1 MKRFFIALAAM
12 AAMVGCSKENIP
24 SEVITV
30 DNFTVDAKIV
40 VDDTRVTVGGEKF
53 TEVRWELGDEV
64 ALASV
69 GGAEATLST
78 TDSGKVARFSGEGT
92 YPADV
97 DTDTYYAIYP
107 KTTITKN
114 GTVTLPLASQAGDDA
129 AVLVAKSENVAKG
142 VIDMT
147 FTPANALL
155 HVNVTGA
162 TAPLEKAEFLSFDG
176 TALPA
181 NFTYDFAEMTADT
194 SGTIAA
200 YTITNPKASE
210 GFFFQLPADLNMAN
224 GYIVRLTDNNDN
236 ICSKAYTGKTF
247 AKGTT
252 TRVDVEFTAPSVTLG
267 AKTSYSYY
275 IAGQS
280 SKANSCANN
289 VIYFD
294 SNYATTYAGIQNAF
308 ISEVGFKVDGT
319 VYSSANGKVTWD
331 KSAKKFYMSNLTAN
345 EWRGYTVEAYI
356 VTSSHGT
363 ISKSQ
368 TLFITGLPYH
378 YVFDGELDD
387 FRNAGWTT
395 NGSLDYGTMALMN
408 RKRGVVLQNNKNE
421 GFVVSPK
428 FMVPENKITV
438 QPSIHR
444 SSYFLRLGG
453 TRTRTGYVGPVAD
466 VSLKNTSLDSFT
478 CSGGSS
484 TSGTVY
490 GSNEW
495 LNAFD
500 LTNSASYISI
510 SSDSGPSA
518 TQTYFFVHEAHF
530 RYAQ

>member
-12 AAMVGCSKENIP
+12 AAMVGCSVENTP
-24 SEVITV
+24 SEVISNET
-30 DNFTVDAKIV
+30 FTVDAKIV
-40 VDDTRVTVGGEKF
+40 VDDTRVTIEGEKF
-53 TEVRWELGDEV
+53 TDVKWELGDKVE
-64 ALASV
+64 LASEA
-69 GGAEATLST
+69 GAKATLSAT
-78 TDSGKVARFSGEGT
+78 EGGDVVRFRGEGT
-92 YPADV
+92 YAA

-107 KTTITKN
+107 KTTITS
-114 GTVTLPLASQAGDDA
+114 GTVTLPLANQAGNDA
-129 AVLVAKSENVAKG
+129 AVLVGKSENVAKG

-162 TAPLEKAEFLSFDG
+162 ATLSKAEFLSFDG
-176 TALPA
+176 TKLPA
-181 NFTYDFAEMTADT
+181 NFTYDFATMTAST

-224 GYIVRLTDNNDN
+224 GYIVRLTDDKGN
-236 ICSKAYTGKTF
+236 ICFKAYNGKKF
-247 AKGTT
+247 VMGTT

-267 AKTSYSYY
+267 AMTSYSYY
-275 IAGQS
+275 LQKNSA
-280 SKANSCANN
+280 KANSCANN
-289 VIYFD
+289 LIYCD
-294 SNYATTYAGIQNAF
+294 GNAASSYSGIQNAF

-319 VYSSANGKVTWD
+319 VYSSANGHVTWD
-331 KSAKKFYMSNLTAN
+331 KTNKKFYMSNITAN

-363 ISKSQ
+363 IRNSK
-368 TLFITGLPYH
+368 TLYITGLPYK
-378 YVFDGELDD
+378 YVFDGSVSD
-387 FRNAGWTT
+387 FQNAGWTT
-395 NGSLDYGTMALMN
+395 NGTVESGKKGLAGRTA
-408 RKRGVVLQNNKNE
+408 GVVLQNNKSV

-428 FMVPENKITV
+428 FMVPANIKV

-444 SSYFLRLGG
+444 SSYFLYWGG
-453 TRTRTGYVGPVAD
+453 TKTRTGYVGPVANA
-466 VSLKNTSLDSFT
+466 SSKNTSSVSFT
-478 CSGGSS
+478 CSGNSS

-490 GSNEW
+490 GSGEW
-495 LNAFD
+495 LATFD

-510 SSDSGPSA
+510 SSDSGPTPA

>member
-12 AAMVGCSKENIP
+12 AAMVGCSKENTP

-53 TEVRWELGDEV
+53 TDVKWVLGDQV
-64 ALASV
+64 TLASAA
-69 GGAEATLST
+69 GANATLEATE
-78 TDSGKVARFSGEGT
+78 SGDKVRFRGEGT
-92 YPADV
+92 YAADV
-97 DTDTYYAIYP
+97 DTYYAIYP
-107 KTTITKN
+107 KTTITN
-114 GTVTLPLASQAGDDA
+114 GTVTLPLVSQAGNDA

-194 SGTIAA
+194 SGTTPA
-200 YTITNPKASE
+200 YTITYPKADE
-210 GFFFQLPADLNMAN
+210 GFFFQLPADLDMAN
-224 GYIVRLTDNNDN
+224 GYIVRLTDTNNN
-236 ICSKAYTGKTF
+236 ICSKAYNGKTF
-247 AKGTT
+247 TKGTT
-252 TRVDVEFTAPSVTLG
+252 TRVDVDFTTPSVTLG

-275 IAGQS
+275 KAGQS
-280 SKANSCANN
+280 GTANTLANN
-289 VIYFD
+289 IIYFD

-308 ISEVGFKVDGT
+308 ITEVGFKVDGT
-319 VYSSANGKVTWD
+319 KYSSTNGEVTWD
-331 KSAKKFYMSNLTAN
+331 KSAKKFYMSNLTDKN

-363 ISKSQ
+363 ISSSQ
-368 TLFITGLPYH
+368 ILYITGLPYS
-378 YVFDGELDD
+378 YKFDGELDD

-395 NGSLDYGTMALMN
+395 NGSLDYGTMALSK
-408 RKRGVVLQNNKNE
+408 RTRGVVLQNSGNE

-428 FMVPENKITV
+428 FMVPEKNITV
-438 QPSIHR
+438 QSSIHR
-444 SSYFLRLGG
+444 SSYFLYWGG
-453 TRTRTGYVGPVAD
+453 TRTRTGYVGPVANN
-466 VSLKNTSLDSFT
+466 SSKNTSLVSFT

-484 TSGTVY
+484 TGGTVY
-490 GSNEW
+490 GSGEW
-495 LNAFD
+495 LKAFD

-510 SSDSGPSA
+510 SSDSGPTPA
-518 TQTYFFVHEAHF
+518 TKTYFFVHEAHF

>member
-12 AAMVGCSKENIP
+12 AAMVGCSVENTP

-40 VDDTRVTVGGEKF
+40 VDDTRVTVEGEKF
-53 TEVRWELGDEV
+53 TDVKWELSDKV
-64 ALASV
+64 TLASEA
-69 GGAEATLST
+69 GAKATLSAT
-78 TDSGKVARFSGEGT
+78 ESGDVVRFRGEGT
-92 YPADV
+92 YAADV
-97 DTDTYYAIYP
+97 DTYYAIYP
-107 KTTITKN
+107 MTTITS
-114 GTVTLPLASQAGDDA
+114 GTVTLPLANQAGNDA

-147 FTPANALL
+147 FKPANALL

-162 TAPLEKAEFLSFDG
+162 TTLSKAEFLSFDG

-181 NFTYDFAEMTADT
+181 NFTYDFATMTAST

-224 GYIVRLTDNNDN
+224 GYVVRLTDNNGN
-236 ICSKAYTGKTF
+236 ICSKAYNGKTF

-252 TRVDVEFTAPSVTLG
+252 TRVDVDFTAPSVTLG

-275 IAGQS
+275 VAGQS
-280 SKANSCANN
+280 STANSLANN
-289 VIYFD
+289 IIYFD

-308 ISEVGFKVDGT
+308 ISEVGFKVDGAT
-319 VYSSANGKVTWD
+319 YSSSNGQVTWD
-331 KSAKKFYMSNLTAN
+331 KTNKKFYMSNITAN

-363 ISKSQ
+363 IRNSK
-368 TLFITGLPYH
+368 TLYITGLPYS
-378 YVFDGELDD
+378 YVFSGDLDD

-395 NGSLDYGTMALMN
+395 NGSLSAGTMSLVS
-408 RKRGVVLQNNKNE
+408 RKDGVVLQNSKNE

-428 FMVPENKITV
+428 FMVPANITV

-444 SSYFLRLGG
+444 SSYYLLFGG
-453 TRTRTGYVGPVAD
+453 SKTRTGYVGPVANA
-466 VSLKNTSLDSFT
+466 SSKNTSSVSFT
-478 CSGGSS
+478 CSGGSG
-484 TSGTVY
+484 TGGTVY
-490 GSNEW
+490 GSGEW
-495 LNAFD
+495 LATFD

-510 SSDSGPSA
+510 SSDSGPTPA
-518 TQTYFFVHEAHF
+518 TKTYYFVHEAHF